1 MTQTAPVPTQA
12 ASAGPG
18 PARRAVPAVRAVIR
32 VREATPADW
41 PEVVR
46 VSEAAFAAGPYGH
59 LQVGEERRRF
69 VRDVEGR
76 AAAGAVLVAERD
88 GSGGRDGAE
97 IVGTLSIA
105 RAGTGPSRLAT
116 GNEAEVRLLA
126 VSPTAQRLG
135 VARRLMQAASET
147 ALGWGASALVLDTG
161 GKNLAAQAL
170 YEGLG
175 YRRTNGAD
183 DASDTEAVADAS
195 RIPHI
200 DYRLPLQLDPGV
212 VVRLVRPNEI
222 DAVSAL
228 SLRAYE
234 LEYTISGNYRD
245 DILSVAERAEAGQV
259 WVAVDA
265 LSGEL
270 LGSVVTPKP
279 GEHLTTLPES
289 DEELDFRLLAVDPG
303 ARGRG
308 VGAILTRLVIE
319 LARRRG
325 LRRVVMN
332 SGPQMVRAHRLY
344 ERLGFSILESRVRTV
359 DPGDGR
365 PPFQLLAFT
374 IDV

>member
-1 MTQTAPVPTQA
+1 MTQTAPVSTQDA
-12 ASAGPG
+12 HATP
-18 PARRAVPAVRAVIR
+18 PAPLR
-32 VREATPADW
+32 VREAQPADW

-59 LQVGEERRRF
+59 LPVGEERRRF

-76 AAAGAVLVAERD
+76 AAAGSVLVAERA
-88 GSGGRDGAE
+88 GE
-97 IVGTLSIA
+97 VLGTLSIA
-105 RAGTGPSRLAT
+105 RAGTGPSRLAVAD
-116 GNEAEVRLLA
+116 EAEVRLLA

-135 VARRLMQAASET
+135 VARRLMLAASET
-147 ALGWGASALVLDTG
+147 ALGWGASAVVLDTG
-161 GKNLAAQAL
+161 DRNFAAQAL

-175 YRRTNGAD
+175 YRRTNKPGEPGQPGGPGV
-183 DASDTEAVADAS
+183 ASEG
-195 RIPHI
+195 RIPHV
-200 DYRLPLQLDPGV
+200 DYRLQLQPAPGV
-212 VVRLVRPNEI
+212 VVRLVRPSEV
-222 DAVSAL
+222 DAVAEL

-245 DILSVAERAEAGQV
+245 DIISVGERAAAHQV

-265 LSGEL
+265 QSGAL
-270 LGSVVTPKP
+270 LGSVATPKP
-279 GEHLTTLPES
+279 GEHLTSLPQS
-289 DEELDFRLLAVDPG
+289 DDELDFRLLAVDPG

-308 VGAILTRLVIE
+308 VGAALTTLVIE
-319 LARRRG
+319 LARLRG

-365 PPFQLLAFT
+365 APFQLLAFS

>member
-1 MTQTAPVPTQA
+1 MTQTASVATQDARATPSA
-12 ASAGPG
+12 A
-18 PARRAVPAVRAVIR
+18 VR
-32 VREATPADW
+32 VRESRPADW

-59 LQVGEERRRF
+59 LPVGEERQRL

-76 AAAGAVLVAERD
+76 AAAGSVLVAERLTE
-88 GSGGRDGAE
+88 RRAE
-97 IVGTLSIA
+97 QASEILGTLSIA
-105 RAGTGPSRLAT
+105 RAGAGPSRLAVAD
-116 GNEAEVRLLA
+116 EAEVRLLA

-135 VARRLMQAASET
+135 VARRLMLAASET

-161 GKNLAAQAL
+161 DRNSAAQAL

-175 YRRTNGAD
+175 YRRTNEPGQPGQRGV
-183 DASDTEAVADAS
+183 ASEG
-195 RIPHI
+195 RIPHV
-200 DYRLPLQLDPGV
+200 DYRLQLQPAPGV
-212 VVRLVRPNEI
+212 VVRLVRPSEV
-222 DAVSAL
+222 DAVAEL

-234 LEYTISGNYRD
+234 LEYSISGSYRD
-245 DILSVAERAEAGQV
+245 DIISVGERAAAHQV
-259 WVAVDA
+259 WVAVDPQ
-265 LSGEL
+265 SGEL
-270 LGSVVTPKP
+270 LGSVATPKP
-279 GEHLTTLPES
+279 GEHLTSLPQR
-289 DEELDFRLLAVDPG
+289 DDELDFRLLAVDPS

-308 VGAILTRLVIE
+308 VGAALTTLVIE
-319 LARRRG
+319 LARLRG

-365 PPFQLLAFT
+365 APFQLLAFS

>member
-1 MTQTAPVPTQA
+1 MTQTAPVATQDA
-12 ASAGPG
+12 HATP
-18 PARRAVPAVRAVIR
+18 PAPLR
-32 VREATPADW
+32 VREAQPADW

-59 LQVGEERRRF
+59 LPVGEERRRF
-69 VRDVEGR
+69 VQDVEGR
-76 AAAGAVLVAERD
+76 VAAGSVLVAERA
-88 GSGGRDGAE
+88 GE
-97 IVGTLSIA
+97 ILGTLSIA
-105 RAGTGPSRLAT
+105 RAGTGPSRLAVAD
-116 GNEAEVRLLA
+116 EAEVRLLA

-135 VARRLMQAASET
+135 VARRLMLAASET

-161 GKNLAAQAL
+161 DRNFGAQAL

-175 YRRTNGAD
+175 YRRTNEPRQ
-183 DASDTEAVADAS
+183 SDETEG
-195 RIPHI
+195 RIPHV
-200 DYRLPLQLDPGV
+200 DYRLQLQPAPGV
-212 VVRLVRPNEI
+212 VVRLVRPSEV
-222 DAVSAL
+222 DAVAEL

-245 DILSVAERAEAGQV
+245 DIVSVGERAAAHQV

-265 LSGEL
+265 RSGEL
-270 LGSVVTPKP
+270 LGSVATPKP
-279 GEHLTTLPES
+279 GEHLTSLPQS
-289 DEELDFRLLAVDPG
+289 DDELDFRLLAVDPG

-308 VGAILTRLVIE
+308 VGAALTTLVIE
-319 LARRRG
+319 LARLRG

-365 PPFQLLAFT
+365 APFQLLAFS

>member
-12 ASAGPG
+12 ASAAPVP
-18 PARRAVPAVRAVIR
+18 PAPAVLR
-32 VREATPADW
+32 VREAVPADW
-41 PEVVR
+41 PEVIR

-76 AAAGAVLVAERD
+76 AASGAVLVAEL
-88 GSGGRDGAE
+88 GSAGDRGGAE

-116 GNEAEVRLLA
+116 GDEAEVRLLA

-135 VARRLMQAASET
+135 IAKRLMQAASET

-175 YRRTNGAD
+175 YRRTNEA

-195 RIPHI
+195 RVPHI

-234 LEYTISGNYRD
+234 LEYTISGHYRD
-245 DILSVAERAEAGQV
+245 DIVSVAERAEANQV

-344 ERLGFSILESRVRTV
+344 ERLGFSILDSRVRTV

>member
-1 MTQTAPVPTQA
+1 MTQTAPVPT
-12 ASAGPG
+12 SGRSV
-18 PARRAVPAVRAVIR
+18 ARPLAHPLVL
-32 VREATPADW
+32 VREALPADW

-59 LQVGEERRRF
+59 LPVGEERRRF
-69 VRDVEGR
+69 VRDVEAR
-76 AAAGAVLVAERD
+76 AAAGSVLVAEGQGD
-88 GSGGRDGAE
+88 LGGE
-97 IVGTLSIA
+97 ILGTLSIA
-105 RAGTGPSRLAT
+105 RAGTGPARLAV
-116 GNEAEVRLLA
+116 GDEAEVRLLA

-135 VARRLMQAASET
+135 VARKLMLAASET

-161 GKNLAAQAL
+161 RENLAAQAL

-175 YRRTNGAD
+175 YQRTNEPN
-183 DASDTEAVADAS
+183 EAQAAEG

-200 DYRLPLQLDPGV
+200 DYRLQLQPDVDHDPGV
-212 VVRLVRPNEI
+212 VVRLVHPNEI
-222 DAVSAL
+222 DAVAEL

-234 LEYTISGNYRD
+234 LEYTLSGSYRD
-245 DILSVAERAEAGQV
+245 DIVAVRDRATAHQV

-265 LSGEL
+265 RSGAL

-279 GEHLTTLPES
+279 GEHLTELPES
-289 DEELDFRLLAVDPG
+289 AHELDFRLLAVDPD

-308 VGAILTRLVIE
+308 VGAVLTKLVIE
-319 LARRRG
+319 LARLRG

-344 ERLGFSILESRVRTV
+344 ERLGFRALESRVRTV

-365 PPFQLLAFT
+365 EPFQLLAFT

>member
-1 MTQTAPVPTQA
+1 MTQTAPVAVQDAHATRPA
-12 ASAGPG
+12 A
-18 PARRAVPAVRAVIR
+18 VR
-32 VREATPADW
+32 VREAQPADW
-41 PEVVR
+41 PDVVR

-59 LQVGEERRRF
+59 LPVREERQRF

-76 AAAGAVLVAERD
+76 AAAGTVLVAERAGH
-88 GSGGRDGAE
+88 GSSRGE

-105 RAGTGPSRLAT
+105 RAGTGPSRLAVAD
-116 GNEAEVRLLA
+116 EAEVRLLA

-135 VARRLMQAASET
+135 VARRLMLAASET

-161 GKNLAAQAL
+161 GKNFAAQTL

-175 YRRTNGAD
+175 YQRTSEPSQ
-183 DASDTEAVADAS
+183 SDETEG
-195 RIPHI
+195 RIPHV
-200 DYRLPLQLDPGV
+200 DYRLPLQLEHGA
-212 VVRLVRPNEI
+212 VVRLVHPNEI
-222 DAVSAL
+222 EAVAKL

-234 LEYTISGNYRD
+234 LEYKISSAYRD
-245 DILSVAERAEAGQV
+245 DIVSVGQRAETHQV

-265 LSGEL
+265 QSGEL
-270 LGSVVTPKP
+270 LGSVTTPKP
-279 GEHLTTLPES
+279 GEHLTSLPES
-289 DEELDFRLLAVDPG
+289 GDELDFRLLAVDPG

-308 VGAILTRLVIE
+308 VGALLTRLVVE
-319 LARRRG
+319 LARLRG

-344 ERLGFSILESRVRTV
+344 ERLGFSNLESRVRTV

-365 PPFQLLAFT
+365 APFQLLAFT

>member
-1 MTQTAPVPTQA
+1 MTQTAPVTTPA
-12 ASAGPG
+12 ASAPL
-18 PARRAVPAVRAVIR
+18 PPLLRIRAAA
-32 VREATPADW
+32 PADW

-59 LQVGEERRRF
+59 LPVREERQRF
-69 VRDVEGR
+69 VRDVAGR
-76 AAAGAVLVAERD
+76 AAAGTVLVAERVGD
-88 GSGGRDGAE
+88 GVEAGRAE

-105 RAGTGPSRLAT
+105 RAGTGPSRLAVA
-116 GNEAEVRLLA
+116 GEAEVRLLA

-135 VARRLMQAASET
+135 VARRLMLAAHET

-161 GKNLAAQAL
+161 GKNFAAQAL
-170 YEGLG
+170 YESLG
-175 YRRTNGAD
+175 YQRTNEPD
-183 DASDTEAVADAS
+183 ESHEAEG
-195 RIPHI
+195 RIPHV
-200 DYRLPLQLDPGV
+200 DYRLPLQRDPGV
-212 VVRLVRPNEI
+212 VVRLVRADEV
-222 DAVSAL
+222 DAVAEL

-234 LEYTISGNYRD
+234 LEYEISGTYRD
-245 DILSVAERAEAGQV
+245 DIVSVGERAAAHQV

-265 LSGEL
+265 RSGEL
-270 LGSVVTPKP
+270 LGSVATPKP
-279 GEHLTTLPES
+279 GEHLTELPES
-289 DEELDFRLLAVDPG
+289 DDELDFRLLAVDPG

-319 LARRRG
+319 LARLRG

-365 PPFQLLAFT
+365 EPFQLLAFT